1 MGGSSKEDEDIV
13 SSLMKIRVY
22 ENIISELRTDIKIN
36 GIWLRVMKVL
46 ILF

>member
-1 MGGSSKEDEDIV
+1 MEGSSKEDEDIV

-36 GIWLRVMKVL
+36 GI
-46 ILF
+46 